1 MTTYNNV
8 LYQTDN
14 GIGMI
19 TLNRPKALNALNS
32 ELLTELNGL
41 LDEIAQ
47 DDSVKVV
54 IITGSGDKAF
64 VAGADI
70 AEMQNIS
77 PLEGRAFG
85 KFGQAIFNKLENIPQ
100 PVIAAVNGFALGGG
114 CELAMAC
121 DIRIA
126 SDKAKFGQ
134 PEVGLGIVPGFGGTQ
149 RLPRLIGKGR
159 AKELLYTADMI
170 NAEEAYR
177 IGLVNRIV
185 AAEELLSTAKELAE
199 KIMARAQAAI
209 QLCKAAVNT
218 GMDTDLESGIAYEAE
233 VFGLCFASADQ
244 KEGMSAFIG
253 KRKPNFSN
261 K

>member
-199 KIMARAQAAI
+199 KIMARAQAAV